1 MQNKSKHMGGQCC
14 SLVQLDCIHLQ
25 GPGGGR
31 ETEDLCPPVTHAAL
45 GLMLMENE
53 MFKSL
58 AEKWNSL

>member
-1 MQNKSKHMGGQCC
+1 MMRSSSFSEC
-14 SLVQLDCIHLQ
+14 SILVELDCIRLHLQ

-31 ETEDLCPPVTHAAL
+31 ETEDLCPPVTHTAL

-58 AEKWNSL
+58 AEE